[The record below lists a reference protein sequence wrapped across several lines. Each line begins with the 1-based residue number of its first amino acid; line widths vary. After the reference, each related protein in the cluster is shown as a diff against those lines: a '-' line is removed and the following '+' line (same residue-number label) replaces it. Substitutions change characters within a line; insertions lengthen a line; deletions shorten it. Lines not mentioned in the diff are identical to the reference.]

1 MRRERNEVKLMP
13 QLTVWQEFLGFVIGR
28 ECPERELSNPPELRS
43 QIQKFEKI
51 KAARICGQEYQ
62 KGRRCREKQRQRD
75 TETKTEGRRTRSGE
89 SKELPSGL

>member
-1 MRRERNEVKLMP
+1 MRSERNEVKLMP
-13 QLTVWQEFLGFVIGR
+13 QLTVWQEFLGFVIGSVQR
-28 ECPERELSNPPELRS
+28 ESSAIPPELRS
-43 QIQKFEKI
+43 QIQKFERI

-75 TETKTEGRRTRSGE
+75 TETKTEGRRTRSGD